1 MSGADVEVVEQD
13 QRLHA
18 ALATAEVY
26 PLLCAVAHLT
36 GDFDLLREDLA
47 LDQGQLLVPGH
58 GLTPEQE
65 ASARQLAGDAL
76 RARASATAG
85 AGAGVGSTPFP
96 SSDSSAPTTPAS
108 SSVETPPTLSP
119 EGRRRIFDFLVGRDS
134 TSAWEEFLIEELALE
149 GTDPRAP
156 TWRVSDRGGRF
167 RCGVVGAG
175 ASGLAAAHR
184 LRQAGVD
191 VTVFEKN
198 GDVGG
203 TWLENVYPGCRVDV
217 PNQLYSFSFAQT
229 DDWASRFSSQPDLLA
244 YLQNVAKEFELG
256 GCIRFHTEVT
266 EARFDEDGGWELTLR
281 SEDARGAGTEAE
293 AAEAA
298 ETVEHFDVLVCATG
312 QLNRPSFPDI
322 AGRERFSG
330 PSFHSAAWDHSVE
343 LAGQRVAVIGSGASA
358 AQFVPCIVD
367 EVAHLDVFQRTPP
380 WLLPTENYGDPFP
393 AAFQDLLSL
402 VPTYSRWDR
411 LWQFWLLHEAMLGAA
426 RVDPGWSGN
435 GESVSASNEFVRTM
449 LVDVLRAQAPDREL
463 FEKMVPHFPPFAKRA
478 LRDDGR
484 WAASFGRAD
493 AELVTT
499 PIREIT
505 ADGVVTDDGAHHP
518 ADVLIY
524 GTGFSASEFV
534 APMRVVGHDG
544 KELSEEWGGDA
555 RAYLGITVPGFPN
568 FFMLYGPNTNLV
580 INGSILVMVECQVR
594 YVVEALGR
602 LRATRRRTMSLRRDV
617 HERYGLEMEQGNA
630 QMVWGV
636 ANVPTWYR
644 NARGRVTQNWPF
656 DLLTYWTRTREP
668 DLADYELT

>member
-1 MSGADVEVVEQD
+1 MSGADGDVTAAHH
-13 QRLHA
+13 QRLEA
-18 ALATAEVY
+18 ALATVEVY

-36 GDFDLLREDLA
+36 GDYDLLREDLA

-58 GLTPEQE
+58 GLTAEQE
-65 ASARQLAGDAL
+65 AQARQLAGDAL
-76 RARASATAG
+76 RAHVAVS
-85 AGAGVGSTPFP
+85 
-96 SSDSSAPTTPAS
+96 TTPAG
-108 SSVETPPTLSP
+108 SSVPSSPALSP

-134 TSAWEEFLIEELALE
+134 TPAWEAFLIEELALE

-156 TWRVSDRGGRF
+156 TWKVSDHGGGF
-167 RCGVVGAG
+167 RCAVVGAG

-184 LRQAGVD
+184 LRQTGVD

-256 GCIRFHTEVT
+256 GCIRFHTEVV
-266 EARFDEDGGWELTLR
+266 EARFDEDRAWELTVR
-281 SEDARGAGTEAE
+281 TERGGAVGGEATEV
-293 AAEAA
+293 
-298 ETVEHFDVLVCATG
+298 VEHFDALVCATG
-312 QLNRPSFPDI
+312 QLNRPSFPEI
-322 AGRERFSG
+322 AGRDRFSG

-343 LAGQRVAVIGSGASA
+343 LTGRRVAVIGSGASA

-367 EVAHLDVFQRTPP
+367 EVEHLDVFQRTPP

-402 VPTYSRWDR
+402 VPTFSRWDR

-426 RVDPGWSGN
+426 RVDPEWSGN
-435 GESVSASNEFVRTM
+435 GESVSASNDFVRTL
-449 LVDVLRAQAPDREL
+449 LVDVLRAQAPDPEL

-484 WAASFGRAD
+484 WAASFGRAH

-505 ADGVVTDDGAHHP
+505 AGGVVTDDGEQHP

-524 GTGFSASEFV
+524 GTGFSASDFV
-534 APMRVVGHDG
+534 APMRVVGHGG

-602 LRATRRRTMSLRRDV
+602 LRAARRRTMSLRRDV

-644 NARGRVTQNWPF
+644 NARGLVTQNWPF

-668 DLADYELT
+668 ELADYELT